1 MKPEVITNEITQI
14 LVLSVAAF
22 ILSMML
28 TPVYTFLAYRYK
40 FWKKQREE
48 STTGEKLKVFL
59 RLHSAKFK
67 RNIPTMAGA
76 IGVISIAAVTFS
88 SNFNRG
94 QTFS

>member
-40 FWKKQREE
+40 FWKKQHERE
-48 STTGEKLKVFL
+48 TK
-59 RLHSAKFK
+59 
-67 RNIPTMAGA
+67 
-76 IGVISIAAVTFS
+76 
-88 SNFNRG
+88 
-94 QTFS
+94 